1 MEKTLEDMTDWERFE
16 ARLHRKGQALGP
28 VTVHLETK
36 EPSVWIQIIGF
47 LGDIWLVVFVAT
59 RPGIA
64 VPDQYQVSHVARTT
78 IGP

>member
-1 MEKTLEDMTDWERFE
+1 MWM
-16 ARLHRKGQALGP
+16 
-28 VTVHLETK
+28 
-36 EPSVWIQIIGF
+36 QIIGF
-47 LGDIWLVVFVAT
+47 LGAIWLVVFVAT